1 MKKST
6 IILLIGAFILCLG
19 FVGVTGYYIGSK
31 SSKSVQQTEPTVET
45 ATSNDALRDEIRA
58 ELKEEV
64 KEEVR
69 QELYDEVYEEAYNAA
84 YTTIESE
91 LDAKINE
98 LQEEADKQAEEAAKE
113 AEEQQQTTEAPKSS
127 GGGNSNGN
135 HQQSTQTTK
144 EEPTTQAPA
153 PKADPY
159 INVHDV
165 TASASGGTAAIEAAL
180 NSAVDSSSGTVT
192 CNTSSITGIG
202 TFPIYW
208 TSSDGA
214 TATSYITITE

>member
-6 IILLIGAFILCLG
+6 IILLIGAFIVCLG

-31 SSKSVQQTEPTVET
+31 SSKSVQQTEPTVEAT
-45 ATSNDALRDEIRA
+45 TSNDVLRDEIRA

-69 QELYDEVYEEAYNAA
+69 QELYDEVYEEAYSAA

-113 AEEQQQTTEAPKSS
+113 AEEQQTTEAPKSS
-127 GGGNSNGN
+127 GGNSNGN
-135 HQQSTQTTK
+135 HQQSTQTTR

>member
-6 IILLIGAFILCLG
+6 IILLIGAFIVCLG

-31 SSKSVQQTEPTVET
+31 SSKSAQQTEPTIET
-45 ATSNDALRDEIRA
+45 ATNNDALREEIRA

-69 QELYDEVYEEAYNAA
+69 AELYDEVYEEAYNAA

-98 LQEEADKQAEEAAKE
+98 LQEEADKQAEEEAAKE
-113 AEEQQQTTEAPKSS
+113 AEEQQTTEAPKSS
-127 GGGNSNGN
+127 GGNNNGN
-135 HQQSTQTTK
+135 HQQSTQTTR

-180 NSAVDSSSGTVT
+180 NSAVDGSSGTVM
-192 CNTSSITGIG
+192 CDPSAITGIG
-202 TFPIYW
+202 TFPVYW
-208 TSSDGA
+208 TATDGA